1 MAASAR
7 QCLEMPNRP
16 LGRAP
21 SAMLGL
27 CLILSAAGCSD
38 TSNPAP
44 NDEASTQSQ
53 DDELAAEQS
62 EAMQKLAGLGYLD
75 YSPEVADKSKIG
87 VVHNDQERSSP
98 GYNLYGNPV
107 LASAVLID
115 ETGKVIQE
123 WEHEEGGNWAN
134 CELLP
139 NGDLLVPGRAKET
152 DPEVE
157 RIRYLLKLS
166 WDGQVI
172 WKREMTAHHDVEVTP
187 RNQVLTLT
195 DDYQKRPIH
204 RRLMIRDALL
214 TLLSQDGKVIDKLS
228 LYDALAT
235 RPDVLEVKVKGV
247 KRRRR
252 GDERV
257 IDLFHA
263 NSIEWMRHKQ
273 LESRDPIYSA
283 SNVLVS
289 IRHQNAVV
297 IIDWDAKKLVWAWGP
312 DEIIGPHDASMLEN
326 GNILLFDN
334 GLRRDWSRVIELD
347 PLTRKIVWEYKA
359 PTPTD
364 FYTGTRGGCQRLPNG
379 NTLITDS
386 NSGRVFEV
394 TPDGEIVWE
403 FLSPHL
409 NEEGH
414 RATIVRMRRYE
425 RAYIDKILQAHR
437 PAEVPPTP

>member
-1 MAASAR
+1 MAASAP

-16 LGRAP
+16 FGRA
-21 SAMLGL
+21 AGAILLLG
-27 CLILSAAGCSD
+27 LILSAAGCND

-44 NDEASTQSQ
+44 NDEAPTQSQ

-87 VVHNDQERSSP
+87 VVHNDRERSSP

-195 DDYQKRPIH
+195 DDYQRRPIH

-289 IRHQNAVV
+289 IRHQDAVV

-334 GLRRDWSRVIELD
+334 GLRRRSI
-347 PLTRKIVWEYKA
+347 I
-359 PTPTD
+359 
-364 FYTGTRGGCQRLPNG
+364 F
-379 NTLITDS
+379 
-386 NSGRVFEV
+386 
-394 TPDGEIVWE
+394 
-403 FLSPHL
+403 
-409 NEEGH
+409 
-414 RATIVRMRRYE
+414 
-425 RAYIDKILQAHR
+425 
-437 PAEVPPTP
+437 VP